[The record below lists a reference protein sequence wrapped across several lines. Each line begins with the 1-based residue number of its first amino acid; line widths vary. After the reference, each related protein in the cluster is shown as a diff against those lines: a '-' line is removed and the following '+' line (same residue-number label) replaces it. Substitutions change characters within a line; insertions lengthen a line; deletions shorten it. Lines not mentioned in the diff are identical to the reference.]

1 MWQGMESKV
10 WFRNS
15 FLMNQTAKMP
25 AMKLK
30 KPYVVIAKAH
40 PIKHAK
46 FLLSTTYVERIFQ
59 NLKSSLDRNHV
70 KLKLKRHPKRQK
82 LQQLGHIEV

>member
-1 MWQGMESKV
+1 
-10 WFRNS
+10 
-15 FLMNQTAKMP
+15 MNQTAKMP
-25 AMKLK
+25 AMKLN

-59 NLKSSLDRNHV
+59 NLKSSDRNHV
-70 KLKLKRHPKRQK
+70 KLKLKSHPKRQK